1 MNHISAAQPSQAP
14 AGNPYR
20 VPLRMTDVTE
30 AFVEDFQ
37 PTTPR
42 QLQATQLAYAVQ
54 GPQETSP
61 ADDAG
66 NGMPPAPA
74 ASAEAQAQV
83 SPIYG
88 IGDVDVARGQGR
100 PREDVPQMEL
110 TLDEFIDI
118 INPLQ
123 HIPLVASLYRSLTG
137 DEISGSARIMGDTL
151 YGGPLGLVSGIANAI
166 TEEVTGRDIAGT
178 ALAALTG
185 GGEETLP
192 GEIAPGVML
201 AQAAAEE
208 AAGVQVAAEEAAGLQ
223 VAALAAPTIE
233 RVTAPPAALETFL
246 AAEAEPAA
254 ADEAAES
261 QVVQAPQLA
270 GLTLPPATGGLFGK
284 APVTQLQPIAAA
296 ASPGRIAADP
306 SLYQAPPEGPL
317 AEPVSDPRLLGA
329 GMVKEAFAD
338 RMLQALDSYRS
349 MMRDRPQVAGS
360 TGQRF
365 DGIF

>member
-20 VPLRMTDVTE
+20 VPLRMKDVTE
-30 AFVEDFQ
+30 AFVDDFQ
-37 PTTPR
+37 PSPPR
-42 QLQATQLAYAVQ
+42 QPQATQLAYAVQ
-54 GPQETSP
+54 GPQETAP
-61 ADDAG
+61 TDDTG
-66 NGMPPAPA
+66 SGMAPA
-74 ASAEAQAQV
+74 AAART
-83 SPIYG
+83 SPIYD

-100 PREDVPQMEL
+100 PRDDVPEVEL

-208 AAGVQVAAEEAAGLQ
+208 AAGGLMAAEEAAGSQ

-233 RVTAPPAALETFL
+233 RVTAPPAA
-246 AAEAEPAA
+246 A
-254 ADEAAES
+254 
-261 QVVQAPQLA
+261 QAPQLA
-270 GLTLPPATGGLFGK
+270 GLTLPAAVGPFGK

-296 ASPGRIAADP
+296 ASPGRILAEPA
-306 SLYQAPPEGPL
+306 LYQAPPEDPL
-317 AEPVSDPRLLGA
+317 AEPVADPRLLGV
-329 GMVKEAFAD
+329 GLPNEAFAD

-360 TGQRF
+360 TGRRF